1 MQATIRSVNEVGL
14 EEIRKFL
21 VARHKRGVELYAD
34 RLASTRKMLLAWAE
48 DADFQLAEGNPASIE
63 LPERDSISGR
73 TEEYRISDAGI
84 SSEIIDLGDDE

>member
-1 MQATIRSVNEVGL
+1 MKATIYTVNAAGL

-63 LPERDSISGR
+63 LSSRDSVSGCA
-73 TEEYRISDAGI
+73 EEYRISDAGL
-84 SSEIIDLGDDE
+84 SAEVVDLGDE

>member
-1 MQATIRSVNEVGL
+1 MKATIHTVNAAGL

-48 DADFQLAEGNPASIE
+48 DADFQLAEGNPAAIE
-63 LPERDSISGR
+63 LSSRDSVSGCA
-73 TEEYRISDAGI
+73 EECRISDAGL
-84 SSEIIDLGDDE
+84 SAEVVDLGDE

>member
-1 MQATIRSVNEVGL
+1 MKATIYTVNAAGL